1 MDLHSGLPFWIVK
14 NEFFDL
20 YHPLRENYK
29 TDVAII
35 GSGITGALV
44 AHELCEAGISCTI
57 FDKRTIATGSSAAS
71 TAQLQ
76 YEIDTPLSK
85 LIHIVPEKIAVD
97 AYFNC
102 LEAITTIE
110 NVFKK
115 TKLDADFTRVP
126 TVFLAS
132 NKQGVELLEK
142 EYEIRKDVGLPI
154 NFLDA
159 KQLKEY
165 QNIDGIAALQNDTS
179 AQMDAYKA
187 AINLLKYH
195 QSKNQLKIYTH
206 TKIKKIQESK
216 NGYEL
221 LTEHNHTVSCKYV
234 IIANGFEAG
243 QFLPKKVMNLLSTYA
258 IASAPVDKKM
268 VWPHQ
273 SLIWETAEPYLY
285 MRTTKD
291 NRLIVGGEDE
301 DFQDPVKRDHL
312 LREKVKI
319 LERKFK
325 NIYPNIDFVTEM
337 AWCGTFSS
345 TNDGLPYIGPWKKG
359 EKKLFAL
366 GYGGNGIT
374 FSMVAAEILKN
385 IILDKKDNRLETF
398 GFDRPSKK

>member
-20 YHPLRENYK
+20 YHPLIKKFK

-35 GSGITGALV
+35 GTGITGALV
-44 AHELCEAGISCTI
+44 AHELCEAGIQCAM

-85 LIHIVPEKIAVD
+85 LVNIVSEKIAVD

-102 LEAITTIE
+102 LESITTIE
-110 NVFKK
+110 KVLKK
-115 TKLDADFTRVP
+115 TEIDADFTRVP
-126 TVFLAS
+126 TVFMAS

-142 EYEIRKDVGLPI
+142 EYDFRKDVGLPVR
-154 NFLDA
+154 FLDTQ
-159 KQLKEY
+159 QLKDY

-195 QSKNQLKIYTH
+195 QAKHQLEIYTH
-206 TKIKKIQESK
+206 TNIEKIQETNS
-216 NGYEL
+216 GYEL
-221 LTEHNHTVSCKYV
+221 LTDRNHIISCKYV
-234 IIANGFEAG
+234 VIANGFEAG
-243 QFLPKKVMNLLSTYA
+243 QFLPKKVMNLLSTYV
-258 IASAPVDKKM
+258 IASAPVDEKM
-268 VWPHQ
+268 VWPNK

-301 DFQDPVKRDHL
+301 NFQDLLKRDNL
-312 LREKVKI
+312 LREKIRV
-319 LERKFK
+319 LERKFG
-325 NIYPNIDFVTEM
+325 NIYPEIEFKTEM

-359 EKKLFAL
+359 EKKLYAL

-374 FSMVAAEILKN
+374 FSMVAAEIIKN
-385 IILDKKDNRLETF
+385 IILDKKDQRLDTF
-398 GFDRPSKK
+398 GFNRSEFL